1 LSKFSSSLALL
12 VVGLVLGLAFVQ
24 AAGTSTQCDIE
35 SGHIHIGAQSSNDLT
50 NISVALYEGYYSSVD
65 RRINE
70 SRGALFNM
78 LTWMNATIN
87 IINHTEILDGALW
100 AHELLVI
107 PEGLGPLIE
116 RKIGDE
122 GLQLIRDWLSAGGS
136 YIGVRGSAA
145 MAVTD
150 SYFERSNTTFALGL
164 FNGTSF
170 GMPELGHTLMTDVEI
185 NRDCTGPDLSDMPET
200 MSTLFRTGRY
210 FVADPGQEMIVIARY
225 TYNDLPAMIAT
236 HYGEG
241 TVFLS
246 SPHFEYEEN
255 GDRDGTDY
263 MDRYDDPDS
272 EWAFML
278 RITQWLLDD
287 SPTVLNATTWPIPI
301 ASDLLIPTEM
311 LLVAGGLGVVVII
324 TVLVFVKKR

>member
-1 LSKFSSSLALL
+1 MSKFSSSLALL
-12 VVGLVLGLAFVQ
+12 VVGLVVGLVFFQ
-24 AAGTSTQCDIE
+24 ATGTSTQCDIE
-35 SGHIHIGAQSSNDLT
+35 SEYIHIGAQSTNDLT
-50 NISVALYEGYYSSVD
+50 NISVALYESYYSSTD
-65 RRINE
+65 LRISE
-70 SRGALFNM
+70 SRGALYNM
-78 LTWMNATIN
+78 LTWMNATVN
-87 IINHTEILDGALW
+87 IINQTDILDGALW

-107 PEGLGPLIE
+107 PEGLGPWIE
-116 RKIGDE
+116 RNIGDE
-122 GLQLIRDWLSAGGS
+122 GMQMIRDWLSAGGS
-136 YIGVRGSAA
+136 YIGVRGSAT

-150 SYFERSNTTFALGL
+150 SYFEGSNTTFALGL
-164 FNGTSF
+164 FNGTSL
-170 GMPELGHTLMTDVEI
+170 GMADLGHTLMTDVEI

-210 FVADPGQEMIVIARY
+210 FVADPGQEIIVIARY

-255 GDRDGTDY
+255 GDLDGTDY

-278 RITQWLLDD
+278 RITQWFLAD

-301 ASDLLIPTEM
+301 ADELFVPTEM
-311 LLVAGGLGVVVII
+311 LLAVGGLGVVVII
-324 TVLVFVKKR
+324 AILVFVKKS

>member
-1 LSKFSSSLALL
+1 M
-12 VVGLVLGLAFVQ
+12 
-24 AAGTSTQCDIE
+24 E
-35 SGHIHIGAQSSNDLT
+35 SEQIHIGAQSSNDLT
-50 NISVALYEGYYSSVD
+50 NISVALYESYYSSTD
-65 RRINE
+65 LRISE
-70 SRGALFNM
+70 SRGALYNM
-78 LTWMNATIN
+78 LTWMNATVN
-87 IINHTEILDGALW
+87 IINQTDILDGALW

-107 PEGLGPLIE
+107 PEGLGPWIE
-116 RKIGDE
+116 RNIGDE
-122 GLQLIRDWLSAGGS
+122 GMQMIRDWLSAGGS

-150 SYFERSNTTFALGL
+150 SYFEGSNTTFALGL
-164 FNGTSF
+164 FNGTSL
-170 GMPELGHTLMTDVEI
+170 GMADLGHTLMTDVEI

-255 GDRDGTDY
+255 GDLDGTDY
-263 MDRYDDPDS
+263 MDRYDDPDT
-272 EWAFML
+272 EWALML
-278 RITQWLLDD
+278 RITQWLLED
-287 SPTVLNATTWPIPI
+287 SPTVLNASTWPIPI
-301 ASDLLIPTEM
+301 ASDLPIPMEM
-311 LLVAGGLGVVVII
+311 LLVAGGLGGVVIVAI
-324 TVLVFVKKR
+324 LVFVKKR